1 MYALQ
6 FYQVRDVM
14 RAAPTTVR
22 PEESLAFVEGIF
34 ERYNFNAIPVTDKSG
49 HLLGMI
55 TKLDLLKAFD
65 FGEKGRVP
73 KYKEIMAKQVS
84 EFMTSEVHTFSP
96 ETRLTEVL
104 RNMIETRNKSFPV
117 VEDKMLV
124 GIIAREDVIRAIKKA
139 GRGRLPAVID
149 SSSGK
154 GFVKFS
160 KTGAEK
166 RRKRLLENCRHRLQ
180 CV

>member
-34 ERYNFNAIPVTDKSG
+34 VRYNFNGIPVTDKSG

-73 KYKEIMAKQVS
+73 KYREIMAKQVS

-104 RNMIETRNKSFPV
+104 RNMIETRNKR
-117 VEDKMLV
+117 
-124 GIIAREDVIRAIKKA
+124 IIAREDVIRAIKKA